1 MRRLWQLLDVFFFAI
16 VILALAVWQLMNGTS
31 GEMIVSVLAII
42 GGIGLLFTGR
52 WGLSVTCVA
61 LLLSIVVSFWQMWYQ
76 PIIEEDINLL
86 LPNVWKMLVALVL
99 FIYIGRER
107 IDHRMAS

>member
-1 MRRLWQLLDVFFFAI
+1 MRRVWNLLDVFFFAI
-16 VILALAVWQLMNGTS
+16 VILALAVWQFKNGTS
-31 GEMIVSVLAII
+31 GEMIVSVVAII

-52 WGLSVTCVA
+52 WGLALTCVA
-61 LLLSIVVSFWQMWYQ
+61 LLLSIGVSFWQMWYQ
-76 PIIEEDINLL
+76 PIIEEDINLVW
-86 LPNVWKMLVALVL
+86 PNAWKMLAAVVL

>member
-1 MRRLWQLLDVFFFAI
+1 MRRVWHLLDVFFFAI
-16 VILALAVWQLMNGTS
+16 VLLALAVWQFMHGTS
-31 GEMIVSVLAII
+31 GEMVVSVLAIL

-52 WGLSVTCVA
+52 WGLVLTCIA
-61 LLLSIVVSFWQMWYQ
+61 LLLAIGVYFWQMWYQ
-76 PIIEEDINLL
+76 PIIEEDINLM
-86 LPNVWKMLVALVL
+86 LPNAWKMLVAIVL

>member
-16 VILALAVWQLMNGTS
+16 VLLALAIWQFLNGTS
-31 GEMIVSVLAII
+31 GEIVVSVLAII

-52 WGLSVTCVA
+52 WGLVLTCTA
-61 LLLSIVVSFWQMWYQ
+61 LLLAICVYFWQMWYQ
-76 PIIEEDINLL
+76 PIIEEDINLV
-86 LPNVWKMLVALVL
+86 LPNAWKMLVAIIL

>member
-1 MRRLWQLLDVFFFAI
+1 MGRVWNLLDVFFFG
-16 VILALAVWQLMNGTS
+16 ILILILAVWQFMNGTS
-31 GEMIVSVLAII
+31 GEMIVSILAII

-52 WGLSVTCVA
+52 WGLVLTCTA
-61 LLLSIVVSFWQMWYQ
+61 LLLAIVVYFWQMWYQ
-76 PIIEEDINLL
+76 PIIEEDINLVI
-86 LPNVWKMLVALVL
+86 PNAVKMVVAVFL

>member
-16 VILALAVWQLMNGTS
+16 VILALSVWQFMHGTS
-31 GEMIVSVLAII
+31 GEMVVSVLAVL

-52 WGLSVTCVA
+52 WGLVVTCTA
-61 LLLSIVVSFWQMWYQ
+61 LLLAICVYFWQMWYQ
-76 PIIEEDINLL
+76 PIIEEDINLVW
-86 LPNVWKMLVALVL
+86 PNVWKMLAAIVL
-99 FIYIGRER
+99 FLYIGRER